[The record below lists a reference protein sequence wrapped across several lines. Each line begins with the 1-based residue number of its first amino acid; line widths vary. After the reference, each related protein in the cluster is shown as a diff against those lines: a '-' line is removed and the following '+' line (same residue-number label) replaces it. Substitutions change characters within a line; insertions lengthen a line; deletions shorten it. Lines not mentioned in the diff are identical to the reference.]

1 MPGSWQCTA
10 MVESQQPHQQVSAR
24 SSHSTNHPPPAW
36 GRSSWQSLAL
46 FGKTLSGTQNPES
59 QERKNSWMCRVKD
72 SYICIVERHTQRRAG
87 GWQERVTARLV
98 SEPCAY
104 FDLSV
109 KDSPKRHCSAPSL
122 IRCLGKNRAQSITHE
137 WAQSHNTILIF
148 PPIHMAKKSHV
159 LQCKHWQQ
167 QYETNVLISR
177 FCNPAHS
184 RDCWWW
190 LLYSQ
195 SEVKQNKY
203 HVT

>member
-1 MPGSWQCTA
+1 MNVLGEGLLHMYMWRETHTKEGGGQG
-10 MVESQQPHQQVSAR
+10 
-24 SSHSTNHPPPAW
+24 
-36 GRSSWQSLAL
+36 GRL
-46 FGKTLSGTQNPES
+46 G
-59 QERKNSWMCRVKD
+59 
-72 SYICIVERHTQRRAG
+72 
-87 GWQERVTARLV
+87 RVTARLV
-98 SEPCAY
+98 SGPCAY

-122 IRCLGKNRAQSITHE
+122 IRCLGKNRTQSITHE

-148 PPIHMAKKSHV
+148 PPIHMAKKSNV
-159 LQCKHWQQ
+159 LQCKHWQH

-203 HVT
+203 NVT

>member
-1 MPGSWQCTA
+1 
-10 MVESQQPHQQVSAR
+10 MVQSLQPHQQVSAR
-24 SSHSTNHPPPAW
+24 SSHTTNHPPQPEGDPA
-36 GRSSWQSLAL
+36 GRVVFCLGRCEWHLKAPSL
-46 FGKTLSGTQNPES
+46 
-59 QERKNSWMCRVKD
+59 RKRIPDECAGWRTPTYVWWR
-72 SYICIVERHTQRRAG
+72 ETHTKEG
-87 GWQERVTARLV
+87 GGRLGRVTARLV
-98 SEPCAY
+98 SGPCAY

-122 IRCLGKNRAQSITHE
+122 IRCLGKNRVQSITHE

-148 PPIHMAKKSHV
+148 PPIHMAKKRNV